1 MTRVSDSGSHVPSN
15 GYSLYTCSILFG
27 GLYTCIIYTAWYPN
41 TCTAAVLFRYSS
53 TTAVLSRYSSSTTV
67 LSLVQ
72 LYGEYTRRGTLVCD
86 PVESGAGS
94 RLLDDVI
101 FTSYK
106 FFELGEVQVKCNNV
120 ECYNPQIDSIAVVRL
135 YYQCSCTNRGTARVR
150 LSLLQNSAREALR
163 ILPAIRNTTSDGLRG
178 WSHQSTSIVLILV

>member
-27 GLYTCIIYTAWYPN
+27 GLYTCIIYTAWYLN
-41 TCTAAVLFRYSS
+41 TSTAAVLFRYSS

-72 LYGEYTRRGTLVCD
+72 LYGEYTRRGTLVFD

-94 RLLDDVI
+94 RLWDDVI

-106 FFELGEVQVKCNNV
+106 FFELGEVQVNCNNV

-135 YYQCSCTNRGTARVR
+135 YYRCSCTNRRYRSSSSSSTTNSRASSMNSTRRFRR
-150 LSLLQNSAREALR
+150 LRSMNFKAGV
-163 ILPAIRNTTSDGLRG
+163 IGVP
-178 WSHQSTSIVLILV
+178 QSY

>member
-27 GLYTCIIYTAWYPN
+27 GLYTCIIYTAWYLN
-41 TCTAAVLFRYSS
+41 TSTAAVLFRYSS

-72 LYGEYTRRGTLVCD
+72 LYGEYTRRGTLVFD

-106 FFELGEVQVKCNNV
+106 FFELGEVPLMGFGVTHV
-120 ECYNPQIDSIAVVRL
+120 EYYQSVVRL
-135 YYQCSCTNRGTARVR
+135 YYRCSCTNRGTARVR
-150 LSLLQNSAREALR
+150 LSLLQYSAREALR
-163 ILPAIRNTTSDGLRG
+163 ILPAIRNTTFDGLRG
-178 WSHQSTSIVLILV
+178 WSHQSTSIILNLV

>member
-1 MTRVSDSGSHVPSN
+1 VTRVSDSGSHVPSN

-27 GLYTCIIYTAWYPN
+27 GLYTCIIYTAWYLN
-41 TCTAAVLFRYSS
+41 TSTAAVLFRYSS

-72 LYGEYTRRGTLVCD
+72 LYGEYTRRGTLVFD

-135 YYQCSCTNRGTARVR
+135 YYRCSCTNRGTARVR
-150 LSLLQNSAREALR
+150 LSLLQYSAREALR

-178 WSHQSTSIVLILV
+178 WSHQSTSIILNLV